1 MTLNNKSSLNL
12 VSNLFT
18 SETNTESRDDG
29 REEKI
34 SSLVLTQK
42 KMNLCFIPGQ
52 RGKSLLCFNQF
63 TYAKNNVCGNT
74 TYWNC
79 RSRRVGMKPCNA
91 RITTTK
97 QPNEG
102 SVAIYS
108 ATSRGRVQLIYGGQ
122 PFIFEKI
129 LKLATGEEK
138 KFWRCNQWW
147 NQKCRSRVYTINDIV
162 MPLNRYHTHEEI
174 VRRKKRTRR
183 IPPIVSA
190 QPKKDKKVAITES
203 SSVDAVGVTTTD
215 PIDVSELGMHL
226 KYEEIVADV
235 TEIEEPNIVIKKDL
249 KK

>member
-1 MTLNNKSSLNL
+1 
-12 VSNLFT
+12 
-18 SETNTESRDDG
+18 
-29 REEKI
+29 
-34 SSLVLTQK
+34 
-42 KMNLCFIPGQ
+42 MNLSFIPGQ
-52 RGKSLLCFNQF
+52 RGKSLLCFNNF

-79 RSRRVGMKPCNA
+79 RSRRVGMKPCKA

-183 IPPIVSA
+183 VPPSGGTTS
-190 QPKKDKKVAITES
+190 KKEKKTPAIENTSVEAVAT
-203 SSVDAVGVTTTD
+203 TTTD
-215 PIDVSELGMHL
+215 PIDVAELGMHL

-235 TEIEEPNIVIKKDL
+235 TEIVEPSDIVKKSL
-249 KK
+249 K